1 MSDPSSPDPF
11 SPSIVRNLQPLQ
23 ASDKAEV
30 SIKDI
35 VERVEE
41 HQGLA
46 PVVCVLTLPVLLP
59 LPPGFSMVL
68 ALPLLVA
75 APQMMIGRK
84 DLWLPAW
91 LAGRTMKRKTV
102 QGSLRRFLPWLER
115 LEGLVRPRLVF
126 LTGQT
131 GATVVGALCTLM
143 AVVLVLPL
151 PFANLLPSLT
161 VLLLSLGITRRDGL
175 TVLIG
180 IALLAAA
187 VTGVVWGLHGAR
199 LGLHRLFHF

>member
-1 MSDPSSPDPF
+1 MPDPS

-23 ASDKAEV
+23 TSDKAEV

-59 LPPGFSMVL
+59 LPPGFSIVL

-75 APQMMIGRK
+75 APQMMVGKK
-84 DLWLPAW
+84 DLWLPEW
-91 LAGRTMKRKTV
+91 LAGRTMTRKTV

-115 LEGLVRPRLVF
+115 VEGLVRPRLRF
-126 LTGQT
+126 LTGQA

-180 IALLAAA
+180 VALLAAA

-199 LGLHRLFHF
+199 LGLHRLFNL